1 MRRFRGLRRTVDF
14 QRLRRQGR
22 RTTTDA
28 LTIVRSDAARGDDV
42 SLVGISIK
50 KTIGKA
56 VIRNKIRRRLKA
68 ILDERLAGLAPMRLI
83 VDARPEAAL
92 ATFAQLRAEVERG
105 LA

>member
-56 VIRNKIRRRLKA
+56 
-68 ILDERLAGLAPMRLI
+68 
-83 VDARPEAAL
+83 
-92 ATFAQLRAEVERG
+92 AEVERG

>member
-14 QRLRRQGR
+14 QRLRRHGR

-28 LTIVRSDAARGDDV
+28 LTIVRSDASPGDDV

-56 VIRNKIRRRLKA
+56 VIRNKIRRRLTA
-68 ILDERLAGLAPMRLI
+68 ILDQRLAGRAPMRLI
-83 VDARPEAAL
+83 LDARPEAAR
-92 ATFAQLRAEVERG
+92 ATFAQLRADVERG